1 MQRENP
7 HRKATE
13 DGFEPRTFLCCD
25 RATHSSSDLKVFV
38 KQRVNVWKM
47 LIQKNKESKFD
58 KFSFSFGSA
67 AVSSSYVHRFIDDI
81 LLFAGLIVL
90 NPTAMHTP
98 GFGFLFS
105 NL

>member
-1 MQRENP
+1 MDLNP
-7 HRKATE
+7 RPSFVVTVQ
-13 DGFEPRTFLCCD
+13 
-25 RATHSSSDLKVFV
+25 THSSSDLKVFV
-38 KQRVNVWKM
+38 KQRVNVSKM

-67 AVSSSYVHRFIDDI
+67 AVSSSHVHRFIDDI

-98 GFGFLFS
+98 GFSFS
-105 NL
+105 LVI